1 MKGGCRLIKL
11 SKYLKPYIGMIL
23 CAIALLFVQAICDL
37 ALPDYMSDIVN
48 SGVMSGNTNYIL
60 KTGGTMLLVT
70 LLGTAASITVGYF
83 AAMVAAGV
91 SRDLRSGVFKKVQNF
106 SNPEFDKFSTAS
118 LITRTTNDITQIQTV
133 LVMMIRMVF
142 YAPILGIG
150 GIIKAISSSASMSW
164 IIGVAVISLI
174 GIILI
179 LFSIVMPKFKIV
191 QNLVDRLNLVTREN
205 IEGMLVIR
213 AFNTQK
219 FEEKRFDKA
228 NNDLTTTN
236 LFVNRAMSVMMPAMM
251 MIMNLV
257 TVLIVW
263 IGAKQVSSFNM
274 NIGDMMAYMQY
285 AIQIIMSFLMMAMMF
300 IMIPRA
306 AVSADRIAEVLD
318 TKASI
323 VDTTEPVGF
332 KESFK
337 PTVEFRNVNFCYPG
351 GQGDVLHNINFIAKA
366 GQTTAIIGSTGSG
379 KSTLVNLVMRFY
391 DVTNGEILI
400 DGIDIRTITRKSLR
414 NKIGYV
420 PQKSILFSGTIKSN
434 LLYADKST
442 TMDNI
447 EKASSIAQ
455 ATEFIS
461 SKEDGIYAIIAQGGT
476 NVSGGQKQR
485 LSIARALVKNAP
497 IYIFDDSFSAL
508 DLKTDRHLRVALKK
522 ETGGST
528 ILLVAQRV
536 STIIDA
542 EQIIVIDNGNVVG
555 LGTHSELLKNCEV
568 YQQIALS
575 QLSEEELAR

>member
-1 MKGGCRLIKL
+1 MIKL
-11 SKYLKPYIGMIL
+11 SKYLKSYIGMIL

-60 KTGGTMLLVT
+60 RTGGTMILVT
-70 LLGTAASITVGYF
+70 LLGTAASITVGFF
-83 AAMVAAGV
+83 AAMAAAGV
-91 SRDLRSGVFKKVQNF
+91 SRDLRSAVFKKVQNF
-106 SNPEFDKFSTAS
+106 SNAEFDKFSTAS

-133 LVMMIRMVF
+133 LVLMIRMVF
-142 YAPILGIG
+142 YAPILGVG
-150 GIIKAISSSASMSW
+150 GIMKAISSSSSMSW
-164 IIGVAVISLI
+164 IIGVAVITLI
-174 GIILI
+174 GIIMI
-179 LFSIVMPKFKIV
+179 LFSIVMPKFKTV
-191 QNLVDRLNLVTREN
+191 QKLVDRLNLVTREN

-219 FEEKRFDKA
+219 FEENRFDRA
-228 NNDLTTTN
+228 NSDLTATN

-274 NIGDMMAYMQY
+274 DIGDMMAYMQY
-285 AIQIIMSFLMMAMMF
+285 AMQIIMSFLMMAMMF

-306 AVSADRIAEVLD
+306 AVSADRIAEVLE

-323 VDTTEPVGF
+323 LDATKAVSF
-332 KESFK
+332 NESFM

-351 GQGDVLHNINFIAKA
+351 GQGNVLHNISFTAKA

-400 DGIDIRTITRKSLR
+400 DGKDIRTITRKVLR

-434 LLYADKST
+434 LLYADKNST
-442 TMDNI
+442 FDNL
-447 EKASSIAQ
+447 EKASSVAQ
-455 ATEFIS
+455 AAEFIS
-461 SKEDGIYAIIAQGGT
+461 SKEEGFDSIIAQGGT

-497 IYIFDDSFSAL
+497 VYIFDDSFSAL
-508 DLKTDRHLRVALKK
+508 DLKTDRSLRAALKK
-522 ETGGST
+522 ETGNST

-536 STIIDA
+536 STIMNA
-542 EQIIVIDNGNVVG
+542 EQIIVLDNGSIAG

-568 YQQIALS
+568 YQEIALS